1 MSELK
6 LFNTTEKSTW
16 CPGCGDFGI
25 LAGIKAALA
34 ALDLMP
40 HQAMIVSGIGCGSK
54 LPHYM
59 TVNAYNSLHGRAVPI
74 AQGIKLANH
83 NLKVIIVTGDGDGYG
98 IGANHLMQGM
108 RRNADVTHIIE
119 NNQIYGLTKG
129 QYSPT
134 SDKGVVTS
142 FSPEGSIEAALNPLA
157 LALAAGATFIS
168 RTFAGDVKHMSA
180 LIQEAVKHPGY
191 SVVDTLQPCV
201 TYNKVNTYDWYRERV
216 YKVEEEA
223 GYNPT
228 DRDQAWTRAQ
238 EWGDRIPVGIVYQDT
253 SRATYESQVSALQK
267 GPLVQ
272 QELNGRYP
280 DYDALKEALV

>member
-25 LAGIKAALA
+25 LAGVKAALA

-142 FSPEGSIEAALNPLA
+142 FSPEGSIEVGPESACTCPRMRRDIYLA
-157 LALAAGATFIS
+157 NVRGRREAHVGAAAGSNPASWLFG
-168 RTFAGDVKHMSA
+168 RRHASA
-180 LIQEAVKHPGY
+180 V
-191 SVVDTLQPCV
+191 
-201 TYNKVNTYDWYRERV
+201 
-216 YKVEEEA
+216 
-223 GYNPT
+223 
-228 DRDQAWTRAQ
+228 
-238 EWGDRIPVGIVYQDT
+238 
-253 SRATYESQVSALQK
+253 
-267 GPLVQ
+267 
-272 QELNGRYP
+272 RY
-280 DYDALKEALV
+280 L